1 MESGVWASSVGA
13 RVCRNTGEA
22 CMSLRGPIDRA
33 HSRQMQGQ
41 QGWRR
46 KADEVVARQRDA
58 VAHRGESVAYDSYEE
73 MARI

>member
-1 MESGVWASSVGA
+1 
-13 RVCRNTGEA
+13 
-22 CMSLRGPIDRA
+22 MSLRGPIDRA